1 MLKQVVISIVMT
13 ALWGTVCLAQ
23 EPQHPQSSAV
33 VTVHVTNKTANGT
46 DVAGDTV
53 IVRIFHHNQL
63 LDTIQGKVDDNGKA
77 IFQNVTTGEHFVAVA
92 SVMHNEM
99 KFQSRAF
106 ALDQGRK
113 TAATVVH
120 VFEHTNN
127 TAGLSIETH
136 HFILEVRSQQVV
148 VTEYMQIKN
157 DSNMAISSDRKDDS
171 GRPVVLEVMLPEGFK
186 NIQYDEYFEQQAVV
200 VTEQG
205 FYDTM
210 AVPPGSHRA
219 VFIYTLDIN
228 SDTMNIAKDFS
239 LPTSEFM
246 LFTQLATTKL
256 KGMGPA
262 EGQLTAANGKPMQYY
277 KRTNLDKDSKITF
290 NVTGF
295 NVSTSSMASWPVLA
309 MVVGAILI
317 LAIIRA
323 VGQKANRESSNN
335 L

>member
-1 MLKQVVISIVMT
+1 MFKRILISMVLAGI
-13 ALWGTVCLAQ
+13 GGPVCFAQ
-23 EPQHPQSSAV
+23 EPDHPESTAV

-46 DVAGDTV
+46 DVTGDTV
-53 IVRIFHHNQL
+53 IVRVFHHNQL
-63 LDTIQGKVDDNGKA
+63 LDTIQGKVDDTGKA
-77 IFQNVTTGEHFVAVA
+77 VFQNVTTGEHFVAVA

-113 TAATVVH
+113 TAATFVH
-120 VFEHTNN
+120 VFEHTTE

-136 HFILEVRSQQVV
+136 HFILEVREQQLV

-157 DSNMAISSDRKDDS
+157 DSNMAISSDRKDERD
-171 GRPVVLEVMLPEGFK
+171 RPVVLEVMLPEGFK
-186 NIQYDEYFEQQAVV
+186 NIQYNEYFEKQAVV
-200 VTEQG
+200 VTEHG

-210 AVPPGSHRA
+210 AIPPGSHRA
-219 VFIYTLDIN
+219 VFIYTMDIS
-228 SDTMNIAKDFS
+228 SDTMNIAKELS

-256 KGMGPA
+256 QGMGPA
-262 EGQLTAANGKPMQYY
+262 EGQLIAANGKPMQYY
-277 KRTNLDKDSKITF
+277 KRINLDKAREITF
-290 NVTGF
+290 NITGF
-295 NVSTSSMASWPVLA
+295 NVSASGTASWPILA
-309 MVVGAILI
+309 MVVGTILI

-323 VGQKANRESSNN
+323 AGQKTDMESSNN

>member
-1 MLKQVVISIVMT
+1 
-13 ALWGTVCLAQ
+13 
-23 EPQHPQSSAV
+23 
-33 VTVHVTNKTANGT
+33 
-46 DVAGDTV
+46 
-53 IVRIFHHNQL
+53 
-63 LDTIQGKVDDNGKA
+63 
-77 IFQNVTTGEHFVAVA
+77 
-92 SVMHNEM
+92 MHNEM

-113 TAATVVH
+113 TAATIVH
-120 VFEHTNN
+120 VFEHTTD

-136 HFILEVRSQQVV
+136 HFILEVRSQQLV

-186 NIQYDEYFEQQAVV
+186 NIQYDEYFEEQAVV

-228 SDTMNIAKDFS
+228 SDTINIVKEIS

-246 LFTQLATTKL
+246 LFTQLSPTTNL
-256 KGMGPA
+256 QGMGAPQ
-262 EGQLTAANGKPMQYY
+262 GLLTATNGKPMQYY
-277 KRTNLDKDSKITF
+277 KRANLDKDRKITF
-290 NVTGF
+290 NITGF
-295 NVSTSSMASWPVLA
+295 NATASALASWPILA
-309 MVVGAILI
+309 TVVGAILI

-323 VGQKANRESSNN
+323 VGQKTNMES
-335 L
+335 